1 MAERSR
7 QNGKT
12 PVMAVL
18 TDGKANIDLDGNPGR
33 DKAIDDAQKITSIA
47 RTLKFP
53 QFSSMLVDNQIQNF
67 SIWHIK
73 WMQSI

>member
-33 DKAIDDAQKITSIA
+33 DKAMDDAQKIASIA
-47 RTLKFP
+47 RDLKFP
-53 QFSSMLVDNQIQNF
+53 QSSSMLVDNQIQNF

>member
-47 RTLKFP
+47 GP
-53 QFSSMLVDNQIQNF
+53 
-67 SIWHIK
+67 
-73 WMQSI
+73 

>member
-7 QNGKT
+7 LDSKT

-33 DKAIDDAQKITSIA
+33 DKAMDDAQ
-47 RTLKFP
+47 R
-53 QFSSMLVDNQIQNF
+53 
-67 SIWHIK
+67 
-73 WMQSI
+73 